1 MNFLENVLNLIFSP
15 NCGICGK
22 SGCYICNECI
32 EKIKKLKLAVN
43 RIDKYN
49 DEEKYFDKHLYIFKY
64 EDIIRKKI
72 IEYKFGNKPYLFNMF
87 CEFFVKNKKA
97 CRFLKSYDIIVSVP
111 ISKKR
116 FKERRI

>member
-1 MNFLENVLNLIFSP
+1 MNFLEKVLNLFFP
-15 NCGICGK
+15 PTCGICGK
-22 SGCYICNECI
+22 SGFYICNECI
-32 EKIKKLKLAVN
+32 DKIKESKLMVN
-43 RIDKYN
+43 RIDRYFDKH
-49 DEEKYFDKHLYIFKY
+49 FDKHLYIFKY

-87 CEFFVKNKKA
+87 SEFFVNNKKV
-97 CRFLKSYDIIVSVP
+97 CGFLKSYDIIVSVP